1 MGDNLSEET
10 LEKIRSDTMG
20 QENEEA
26 LNQAY
31 EDGLQAG
38 REEMELE
45 MSDQIKEARDE
56 AYEEGFSDGLESA
69 VKAIERL
76 Q

>member
-1 MGDNLSEET
+1 
-10 LEKIRSDTMG
+10 MG

-26 LNQAY
+26 LDQAY

-45 MSDQIKEARDE
+45 MSDDIEEARKGGYDE
-56 AYEEGFSDGLESA
+56 GYAEALESA
-69 VKAIERL
+69 IKAIERL

>member
-1 MGDNLSEET
+1 MSLTEET

-20 QENEEA
+20 QENEVALDEA
-26 LNQAY
+26 YQ
-31 EDGLQAG
+31 DGLQTG

-45 MSDQIKEARDE
+45 MSDDIAEARKE
-56 AYEEGFSDGLESA
+56 GYEEALDNA
-69 VKAIERL
+69 AAAIERL